1 MRRGRDLG
9 TRGGR
14 GRDWVSTDGEVKVRR
29 GDMHVNKTSREI
41 SVQVALLTGVTMDDF
56 RSIQKFNTWSF
67 VSPSSDMMLMLELNG
82 GIATECLVVEW
93 PEIEYQAGE
102 LEYLELRALSLRS
115 CQKEEV
121 AEHGGDLAME
131 GYSSECIWE
140 ICKRSSPEELLLANE
155 TNLSP
160 RWKEEQCHK

>member
-41 SVQVALLTGVTMDDF
+41 SVQVALLTEVTMDDF
-56 RSIQKFNTWSF
+56 RSIQKFDTWSF

-82 GIATECLVVEW
+82 RIATECLVVE
-93 PEIEYQAGE
+93 
-102 LEYLELRALSLRS
+102 
-115 CQKEEV
+115 
-121 AEHGGDLAME
+121 
-131 GYSSECIWE
+131 
-140 ICKRSSPEELLLANE
+140 
-155 TNLSP
+155 
-160 RWKEEQCHK
+160 